1 MEDGRGDASTVD
13 ADPLGPACLDME
25 SDGRRELEF
34 GSLEADIRV
43 EAALDT
49 VDGAIPHGGS
59 DGRALD
65 E

>member
-1 MEDGRGDASTVD
+1 
-13 ADPLGPACLDME
+13 ME

-49 VDGAIPHGGS
+49 VDGDIPHGGS
-59 DGRALD
+59 EGRALD